1 MDEEQA
7 MDEASTIRGEGK
19 RRRSPGP
26 ARDGFL
32 QADIAVSDICG
43 AHGNSPSALLE
54 ILHDVAA
61 HNGGIA
67 ESDVADIA
75 RALNL
80 SRAEVYGTKSFYRD
94 FNRSGVGQL
103 LVEIC
108 LGEACRSCGAGELYE
123 AVKPRLDAGGV
134 VKVDPVYCLGNCALA
149 PAIAVDGATYGRI
162 NDPEMVYLLAAGLE
176 P

>member
-1 MDEEQA
+1 MDEV
-7 MDEASTIRGEGK
+7 SPVPGE
-19 RRRSPGP
+19 RSRHRSAGRE
-26 ARDGFL
+26 RDGVF
-32 QADIAVSDICG
+32 QADQAVSSICR
-43 AHGNSPSALLE
+43 AYENSPAALLE
-54 ILHDVAA
+54 VLLDVAA
-61 HNGGIA
+61 HNGKIS
-67 ESDVADIA
+67 ENDVAAIA
-75 RALNL
+75 QALNL

-94 FNRSGVGQL
+94 FSRAGVDKR